1 MKVMAVHRN
10 IRASLLSSAVF
21 LLSATSAF
29 AQQQA
34 PTDKVEEII
43 VTGSRIAQP
52 NLVSVSPV
60 TVISAAD
67 FKNQGVTRVEDMINS
82 LPQAFA
88 AQGAAL
94 SNGSTGTATVNLRGL
109 GATRTLVLVD
119 GRRLM
124 PGTPNT
130 SGPALAA
137 DLNFIPSAL
146 VKRVDILTGGAS
158 AVYGADAVA
167 GVVNFIMMKDFE
179 GVRFDGQ
186 YGTYQHN
193 NGNPVGNVI
202 RTAAAAS
209 PTPQLY
215 GLPAGSVWNGGQAEA
230 TMVFGANASN
240 GKGNITAY
248 AGYRNVNPIL
258 EGDRDYSSCTLNS
271 GASFTAAGCGGSG
284 TAFPAR
290 VGSYVVDVTNPA
302 GNTFRPRD
310 GTRDLYNFGP
320 LNYYQR
326 PDKRYMMGAFAHYE
340 ITPWAEAYTDA
351 MFMDDVSKYQIAPG
365 GIFAGTFSINCAN
378 PFLSAQQKGLMAATT
393 ASGGGTC
400 ATNPAGTFTNTVA
413 RRNIEGGGR
422 QGETHHQ
429 QYRFVM
435 GVKGDITESWNYDA
449 TLQYGHVSFNQGK
462 TGFFRTSAIQNSLNV
477 VNNAAGQPTCVSVI
491 NGTDPACVP
500 YNIFQLGK
508 VTPAALTYL
517 QTPSYDGGHLT
528 EKIATFTVGGKL
540 GDYGLKSPAAENGV
554 AVSLGAEYRSEAL
567 DYAADYV
574 AAAGLLNGA
583 GGSSPPVNGSY
594 NVSELFAETR
604 IPLIENKELAR
615 SVAIEAAVRHSNYTS
630 SGVTDTFKIAGDY
643 TPVDMLRLRA
653 SYQRAVRAPHIIELF
668 SPQNVVLDG
677 SQDPCAGLKAG
688 DPKVAACASA
698 FNLTTAQVLAI
709 EANPANQYNGLTGG
723 NPTLAPE
730 KSKTYSLGFVVQPVE
745 GLNVSLDWFNIQVG
759 NYINKIG
766 ADLIINRCLDTKNAY
781 FCNLVHRDAAGSLWL
796 SPNGYITDTTLNTGA
811 QKTSGIDL
819 NADYKLRL
827 ETIGL
832 PNAGD
837 FGINFTGTALS
848 NLSTQPLPGDPYYDC
863 AGLYGTI
870 CLVPNPKW
878 RHKTRF
884 TWSPPYAWEGILSDL
899 SFSIQ
904 WRYFSSVMLDAYSS
918 DKQLVNTGL
927 QLATDKS
934 KPAQSYFDLAF
945 NMTVMDRV
953 KMHAG
958 INNLFDKDPPLNGQS
973 NCPTGPCNG
982 NTWPQVYDSFGRYL
996 FVGMTIDY

>member
-1 MKVMAVHRN
+1 MKILAVRRN
-10 IRASLLSSAVF
+10 VRAGLLSSAVF
-21 LLSATSAF
+21 LLGATSAF

-34 PTDKVEEII
+34 STDKVEEII

-67 FKNQGVTRVEDMINS
+67 FKNQGVSRVEDMINS

-109 GATRTLVLVD
+109 GATRTLVLID

-130 SGPALAA
+130 SGPSLSA
-137 DLNFIPSAL
+137 DLNFIPAAL

-167 GVVNFIMMKDFE
+167 GVVNFVMMKDFE

-186 YGTYQHN
+186 YGVYQHT
-193 NGNPVGNVI
+193 NGSPIANVI
-202 RTAAAAS
+202 KTVAATS

-215 GLPAGSVWNGGQAEA
+215 GLPASSIWNGGHAEA
-230 TMVFGANASN
+230 TMVFGANSSN

-248 AGYRNVNPIL
+248 AGYRHVNPIL

-271 GASFTAAGCGGSG
+271 GDTFTNAGCGGSG

-290 VGSYVVDVTNPA
+290 VGNNVVDVTNPA
-302 GNTFRPRD
+302 GNTFRARVASRD
-310 GTRDLYNFGP
+310 IYNFGP

-326 PDKRYMMGAFAHYE
+326 PDARYMLGTFAHYE
-340 ITPWAEAYTDA
+340 VTPWAEAYVDG

-378 PFLSAQQKGLMAATT
+378 PFLSAQQKGLMAATAAT
-393 ASGGGTC
+393 GGGTC
-400 ATNPAGTFTNTVA
+400 ASNPAGTFTGTVA

-429 QYRFVM
+429 QYRFVVGM
-435 GVKGDITESWNYDA
+435 KGDVTDSWNYDA

-462 TGFFRTSAIQNSLNV
+462 TGFFRTSAIQNALNV
-477 VNNAAGQPTCVSVI
+477 VTNAAGQAVCASVV

-508 VTPAALTYL
+508 VTPAALNYL

-528 EKIATFTVGGKL
+528 EKIATIAIGGKL
-540 GDYGLKSPAAENGV
+540 GEYGLKSPAADNGV
-554 AVSLGAEYRSEAL
+554 AINFGAEYRTEAL

-583 GGSSPPVNGSY
+583 GGASPPVIGGY
-594 NVSELFAETR
+594 NVSELFGEMR
-604 IPLIENKELAR
+604 IPLIENKDLAK
-615 SVAIEAAVRHSNYTS
+615 SLAIETAVRHSNYSS

-643 TPVDMLRLRA
+643 SPVDMLRLRG

-668 SPQNVVLDG
+668 SPRNVVLDG
-677 SQDPCAGLKAG
+677 SQDPCAGLKAS
-688 DPKVAACASA
+688 DPKVASCAAA

-723 NPTLAPE
+723 NPSLAPE
-730 KSKTYSLGFVVQPVE
+730 KSNTYSLGFVAQPID
-745 GLNVSLDWFNIQVG
+745 GLSISLDWFNINVG

-781 FCNLVHRDAAGSLWL
+781 FCSLVHRDAAGSLWL
-796 SPNGYITDTTLNTGA
+796 SPNGYIVDTTLNTGS

-819 NADYKLRL
+819 NADYKLPL
-827 ETIGL
+827 DSIGL
-832 PNAGD
+832 ANGGD
-837 FGINFTGTALS
+837 FSINFTGTALS

-878 RHKTRF
+878 RHKARF
-884 TWSPPYAWEGILSDL
+884 TWGTPYEWTGVFSGLSV
-899 SFSIQ
+899 SVQ
-904 WRYFSSVMLDAYSS
+904 WRYFSAVTLDAYSA

-927 QLATDKS
+927 QLATDRYKG
-934 KPAQSYFDLAF
+934 AQNYFDLAL
-945 NMTVMDRV
+945 NWTLMDRL

-982 NTWPQVYDSFGRYL
+982 NTWPQVYDSFGRFL
-996 FVGMTIDY
+996 FVGMTVDF